1 MQDNTMLTVA
11 ASLVATLFG
20 LLVMLV
26 GYMGSSIIS
35 ELKAMREKLNEV
47 ASELHAR
54 ITGLDMRIT
63 RIETKIED
71 NIK

>member
-71 NIK
+71 KDI